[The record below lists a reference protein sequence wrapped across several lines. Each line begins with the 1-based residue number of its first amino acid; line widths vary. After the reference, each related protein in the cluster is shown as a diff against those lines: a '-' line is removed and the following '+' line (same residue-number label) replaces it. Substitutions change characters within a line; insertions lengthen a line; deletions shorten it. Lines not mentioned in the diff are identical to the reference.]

1 MRVNRKTLDSHSTE
15 SLQARDD
22 VWLIDN
28 YVASRDL
35 KYLGIL
41 YERYMHLVY
50 GVCFKYLQ
58 NRETGQDAVMQIF
71 EKLILELPKQEVRN
85 FKPWLYVMAKNY
97 CLMQLRKEKSLAQQ
111 KEKMLENDDIFME
124 MPVDMHPEVDEDR
137 LNNVDLLRKCID
149 QLKLEQQECVKLFYL
164 EEECYRDI
172 AELTK
177 LDLKKVKS
185 HIQNGKRNLKICMEK
200 NG

>member
-1 MRVNRKTLDSHSTE
+1 MSSKKQTHDFKSDASFQE
-15 SLQARDD
+15 RDD
-22 VWLIDN
+22 AWLIDK
-28 YVASRDL
+28 YVATTDL
-35 KYLGIL
+35 QYLGIL

-50 GVCFKYLQ
+50 GVCLKYLQ
-58 NRETGQDAVMQIF
+58 NREASQDAVMQIF
-71 EKLILELPKQEVRN
+71 EKLIIELPKQEVRN

-111 KEKMLENDDIFME
+111 KEKMLENDEIFME
-124 MPVDMHPEVDEDR
+124 MPVDMHPEVDKDQ
-137 LNNVDLLRKCID
+137 LSNIDLLRKCIE
-149 QLKLEQQECVKLFYL
+149 QLKQEQQECVKLFYL

-172 AELTK
+172 AEITK

-185 HIQNGKRNLKICMEK
+185 HIQNGKRNLKICMEN